1 MLHSFTTNHN
11 DLSTDAG
18 FQFEFFCDCCGRAI
32 PSTAL
37 DFHSGFRRKLFL
49 TAEERE
55 ARAIIYADHH
65 SKAYERA
72 NNEVLHELNRCERCG
87 DMVCEDCTVYN
98 ETDDGGVICRK
109 CSEAGAEGTEDR

>member
-1 MLHSFTTNHN
+1 MLDPITKRYE
-11 DLSTDAG
+11 DASDMKR
-18 FQFEFFCDCCGRAI
+18 FEFVFFCDCCGRAI

-109 CSEAGAEGTEDR
+109 CRTEVIR

>member
-1 MLHSFTTNHN
+1 MLDPITKRYE
-11 DLSTDAG
+11 DASDMKR
-18 FQFEFFCDCCGRAI
+18 FEFVFFCDCCGRAI

-37 DFHSGFRRKLFL
+37 DFHSGFRRKLSL